1 MSILSIRVEEKVKAK
16 AMKILKKKGLDVS
29 TAVNMYLREII
40 DADDAPCELCRKYL
54 PKDTDPSSK
63 KIRARL
69 ARESAEAMR
78 QSGMTARQVMDSI
91 FGKQRMQKSIVR
103 NTKSKVIPEIRKAAG
118 ESAER

>member
-16 AMKILKKKGLDVS
+16 AMKILRKKGLDVS

-54 PKDTDPSSK
+54 PKDTGPSSD

-69 ARESAEAMR
+69 ARESAEAVKGPSFR
-78 QSGMTARQVMDSI
+78 SFKALANDAWS
-91 FGKQRMQKSIVR
+91 
-103 NTKSKVIPEIRKAAG
+103 NTKPNRARTDKN
-118 ESAER
+118 